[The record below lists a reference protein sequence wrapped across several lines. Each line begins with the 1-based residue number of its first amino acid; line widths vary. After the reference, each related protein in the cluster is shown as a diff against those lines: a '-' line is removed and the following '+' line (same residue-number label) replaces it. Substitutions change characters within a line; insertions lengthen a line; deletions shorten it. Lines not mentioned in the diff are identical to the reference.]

1 MTSSILIS
9 LLCRGIQV
17 VCGLFVVKN
26 LINILGVEEYG
37 IWVTMTSMVA
47 WMALF
52 DFGIGYG
59 LKNKISEAA
68 ARNNYEDV
76 SYWITIVI
84 KCYLVISLILLF
96 LFGVFATFSSPFKD
110 YPFVSLI
117 LIVCATLSFFFSTG
131 SIILQALGNFKKLY
145 LFNLIHP
152 VFWLLVTTTHYWF
165 SYTIFQISLIYA
177 LLILSQGW
185 LVFKSSTRNE
195 SSIYEIMS
203 AKFDVLVLKRILSTG
218 IKFFLIQICNLGLF
232 MTGNYI
238 AYRFFGGVDAAVYD
252 TINKVFQL
260 FTVGFSIFVSVFW
273 TEISKAKAEQ
283 DRAKKIRCFRLLMI
297 LSFMA
302 TLTAIVFSYYIEI
315 IVSII
320 TDGKLEANYY
330 QALPFALLVA
340 VQSFAYSGAVFMNA
354 YEQLKIQVWFAIIS
368 LPLFSLMVFLMIRM
382 NHGFS
387 LIPLASAIAIVPS
400 MLVCLFYGYRLA
412 KQ

>member
-1 MTSSILIS
+1 MISNILIS
-9 LLCRGIQV
+9 LLCRSIQV
-17 VCGLFVVKN
+17 VCSLFVVKN

-37 IWVTMTSMVA
+37 VWVTMTSMVA
-47 WMALF
+47 WMTLF

-68 ARNNYEDV
+68 ARDNYEDV

-96 LFGVFATFSSPFKD
+96 LFGAFATFSSPFKD

-131 SIILQALGNFKKLY
+131 AIILQALGKFKRLY
-145 LFNLIHP
+145 LLNLIHP
-152 VFWLLVTTTHYWF
+152 VFWLLATTTHYWF
-165 SYTIFQISLIYA
+165 SYTFFQISLIYA
-177 LLILSQGW
+177 LLIISQGW

-195 SSIYEIMS
+195 LSIYEIIS
-203 AKFDVLVLKRILSTG
+203 AKFEFLVLKCILSTG
-218 IKFFLIQICNLGLF
+218 IKFFLLQICNLGLF

-238 AYRFFGGVDAAVYD
+238 AYRFFGGLDAAVYD

-260 FTVGFSIFVSVFW
+260 FSVGFSIFVSVFW

-283 DRAKKIRCFRLLMI
+283 NRAKKIRCFRLLMI
-297 LSFMA
+297 LAFMA
-302 TLTAIVFSYYIEI
+302 TLTAIVFAYYIEF

-320 TDGKLEANYY
+320 SDGKLDANYH

-354 YEQLKIQVWFAIIS
+354 YEQLKIQVWFAVIS
-368 LPLFSLMVFLMIRM
+368 LPLFFLMVFLMIRM

-400 MLVCLFYGYRLA
+400 MLMCLFYGYRLA